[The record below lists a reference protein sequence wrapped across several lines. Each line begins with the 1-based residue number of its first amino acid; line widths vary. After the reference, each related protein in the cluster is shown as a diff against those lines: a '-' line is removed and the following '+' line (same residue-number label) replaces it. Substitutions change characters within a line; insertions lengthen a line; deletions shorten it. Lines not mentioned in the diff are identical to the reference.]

1 MKKTLVI
8 LLVALMALTLIVGCK
23 KEPKVK
29 EPTNAD
35 YFVEVYNAA
44 DFIFNDFIGGAM
56 GKGFESSPYS
66 SGEYCMN
73 YWYSATNTSMET
85 DPLMKWYGSGY
96 LNAFTNEA
104 KTKRVGIKQI
114 TNYKEYGVDN
124 SFNGSIATAHLKVA
138 AKSVNLEF
146 KYKDQTSSDNGANWT
161 DTGDEK
167 TGYLLC
173 NAAKTREA
181 VEGSTTKFKYTIT
194 DIKLSVKTKDG
205 GWLDVSSKDEV
216 EYKSISYV
224 MDGKDIATLESLTF
238 DGKELTADEIKAVIN
253 ALNK

>member
-35 YFVEVYNAA
+35 YFLESYNAA
-44 DFIFNDFIGGAM
+44 DFILNDFTAGVWNYVEA
-56 GKGFESSPYS
+56 SSTS
-66 SGEYCMN
+66 SGFYPMN
-73 YWYSATNTSMET
+73 YYYSATGTT
-85 DPLMKWYGSGY
+85 DPLMSWDGSKF
-96 LNAFTNEA
+96 LNLFTNEA
-104 KTKRVGIKQI
+104 KTKRVGIKQF
-114 TNYKEYGVDN
+114 TNYKEYSEDK
-124 SFNGSIATAHLKVA
+124 NGTVNGKVSNA
-138 AKSVNLEF
+138 YQTVSADGINLEF
-146 KYKDQTSSDNGANWT
+146 KYKDQTSSDGATWT

-173 NAAKTREA
+173 NAKRTKEA
-181 VEGSTTKFKYTIT
+181 VEGSTTKFKYTVT
-194 DIKLSVKTKDG
+194 DIKLSVKTVDG
-205 GWLDVSSKDEV
+205 EWLDVSSKDEV

-224 MDGKDIATLESLTF
+224 MDGKDITTLESLTF
-238 DGKELTADEIKAVIN
+238 DGKALTADEIKAVIN